1 MKGIT
6 NCIRLQDEECKG
18 KRNQKRD
25 YGKTNKGELW
35 IKGVQKKLTPTPVS
49 VTPYNPTNRNTGSTL
64 TDLNLLTLGGRT
76 QSTIK
81 L

>member
-1 MKGIT
+1 LLRSCLNPIPQDRFTYEEAYNEILRIKKRMKGIT

-49 VTPYNPTNRNTGSTL
+49 VTP
-64 TDLNLLTLGGRT
+64 
-76 QSTIK
+76 
-81 L
+81 